1 MPNFRPLFYYILP
14 VTVLL
19 ASFLLTHLCPS
30 LLPSHISSNLLTAP
44 HRLISDYFTS
54 TPNIEKEAETNPET
68 EIKMGGGPEQFR
80 TVAYF
85 VNWAIY
91 GRKHRPQDLPVDK
104 LTHILYAFANV
115 RPDSGEV
122 YLTDTWADT
131 DIHWEG
137 DSWNDV
143 GTNLY
148 GCLKQL
154 NLLKR
159 RNRNLKVLLSVGGW
173 TYSSNFKQPASTPQ
187 GRANFANSC
196 VELIKNLGFDGIDVD
211 WEYPQS
217 PSEASDFVALLRA
230 VREAMDNYS
239 RTLPS
244 PYHFEL
250 TVACPAG
257 AQNYSKLD
265 IAGMDRLLD
274 FWNLMAYDFAGS
286 WDSTS
291 GHQANLFPSNSN
303 PRSTPFST
311 VGAVDYYISRGVH
324 PSKIVLGMP
333 LYGRAFQGTD
343 GPGAPYS
350 GVGEGTWE
358 NGVHDYK
365 KLPLPGAAEHIDREA
380 GASYC
385 YSPAT
390 RTLVS
395 YDTVDMAR
403 RKAYYVRQERRLGGA
418 MWWESSA
425 DKEGGQSLIANV
437 VDAFGGPYALDRT
450 PNCITYPHTKYENL
464 RAGFPNN

>member
-1 MPNFRPLFYYILP
+1 MFSSLR
-14 VTVLL
+14 
-19 ASFLLTHLCPS
+19 PS
-30 LLPSHISSNLLTAP
+30 LLYLLPLAILFTILLLGNISPSSLSSLISSQYIP
-44 HRLISDYFTS
+44 SIISNPK
-54 TPNIEKEAETNPET
+54 PNTN
-68 EIKMGGGPEQFR
+68 MGGGPEHYR

-91 GRKHRPQDLPVDK
+91 GRKHRPQDLPADK

-137 DSWNDV
+137 DSWNDS

-148 GCLKQL
+148 GCMKQL

-196 VELIKNLGFDGIDVD
+196 VELIKNLGFDGIDID

-217 PSEASDFVALLRA
+217 PAEANDFVALLQA
-230 VREAMDNYS
+230 VRDAMDGYS
-239 RTLPS
+239 RTLPAF
-244 PYHFEL
+244 YHFEL

-257 AQNYSKLD
+257 AQNYQKLN
-265 IAGMDRLLD
+265 IPAMDRLLD
-274 FWNLMAYDFAGS
+274 FWNLMAYDYAGS
-286 WDSTS
+286 WDQTA
-291 GHQANLFPSNSN
+291 GHQANIFPSAQN

-311 VGAVDYYISRGVH
+311 TGALNYYTSHGVA
-324 PSKIVLGMP
+324 PGKIVLGMP
-333 LYGRAFQGTD
+333 LYGRAFQNTD
-343 GPGAPYS
+343 GPGCSYS
-350 GVGEGTWE
+350 GIGEGTWE

-365 KLPLPGAAEHIDREA
+365 KLPLPGSEERIDRAA

-385 YSPAT
+385 YHPGT
-390 RTLVS
+390 RTMVS
-395 YDTVDMAR
+395 YDTVEMAR
-403 RKAYYVRQERRLGGA
+403 MKTHFVRDWALGGA

-425 DKEGGQSLIANV
+425 DKEGPQSLIGNV
-437 VDAFGGPYALDRT
+437 VHGLGGPQALDHRR
-450 PNCITYPHTKYENL
+450 NCLDYPHTKYDNL

>member
-1 MPNFRPLFYYILP
+1 
-14 VTVLL
+14 
-19 ASFLLTHLCPS
+19 
-30 LLPSHISSNLLTAP
+30 
-44 HRLISDYFTS
+44 
-54 TPNIEKEAETNPET
+54 
-68 EIKMGGGPEQFR
+68 MGGGPEQYR

-91 GRKHRPQDLPVDK
+91 GRKHRPQDLPADK

-115 RPDSGEV
+115 RPESGEV
-122 YLTDTWADT
+122 YLTDPWADT

-159 RNRNLKVLLSVGGW
+159 RHRHLKVLLSVGGW
-173 TYSSNFKQPASTPQ
+173 TYSSNFRQPASTPQ
-187 GRANFANSC
+187 GRATFASSC

-217 PSEASDFVALLRA
+217 PAEAADLVALLRA
-230 VREAMDNYS
+230 VREAMDAYS
-239 RTLPS
+239 RTLRQQPHH
-244 PYHFEL
+244 HFEL

-257 AQNYSKLD
+257 AQNYQKMDLR
-265 IAGMDRLLD
+265 GMDRVLD
-274 FWNLMAYDFAGS
+274 FWNLMAYDYAGS
-286 WDSTS
+286 WDATA
-291 GHQANLFPSNSN
+291 GHQANLFPSSSN
-303 PRSTPFST
+303 PRATPFST
-311 VGAVDYYISRGVH
+311 SAAVDYYLAQGIAPH
-324 PSKIVLGMP
+324 KIVLGMP

-365 KLPLPGAAEHIDREA
+365 KLPLPGASEHIDREA
-380 GASYC
+380 GGSYC
-385 YSPAT
+385 YDPRT
-390 RTLVS
+390 RTLVT
-395 YDTVDMAR
+395 YDTVIMAR
-403 RKAYYVRQERRLGGA
+403 RKARFVSEERRLGGA

-425 DKEGGQSLIANV
+425 DKEGRESLIGNV
-437 VDAFGGPYALDRT
+437 VDVLGGHRALDSR
-450 PNCITYPHTKYENL
+450 PNCIEYPQSKYENL